1 MIQNI
6 IHVFLWISLLSIIYD
21 YIYLLWE
28 VYSKHELSTINML
41 YFLKKFAI
49 AHPHHNAHPSTMAT
63 FFCPQGGHC
72 GGVRLL
78 SQEILILSN
87 NLCMP
92 SWRNLTTASVKS
104 NWKGVSK
111 TMKIYLNL
119 RCCSYV
125 LSYGLLWTTPRRSK
139 LHKCTT
145 EITWWSFISGEA
157 GTVCSNR

>member
-1 MIQNI
+1 MLTLWSKTLFMFFCEFHCYLLYMIR
-6 IHVFLWISLLSIIYD
+6 LP
-21 YIYLLWE
+21 LWE

-78 SQEILILSN
+78 SQEISILSN

-92 SWRNLTTASVKS
+92 SWRNLKTASVKS

-125 LSYGLLWTTPRRSK
+125 LSYGLL
-139 LHKCTT
+139 
-145 EITWWSFISGEA
+145 
-157 GTVCSNR
+157 